1 LWGGENTVAACF
13 ATEDM
18 LYYLPMIRS
27 FQFRCRPTRAQ
38 TVALTDIVFKKQAI
52 YNGALEERI
61 DCYRKT
67 GKGRSFYDQD
77 ADLKVIRKENPE
89 YAAFLQRIPRL
100 ALKDLNLAFKAFFR
114 RIKAGEKPGFPRFR
128 SSFRDR
134 QTLKL
139 GEGVKWH
146 KGKGKFAHI
155 KFHGLPG
162 KLRFKI
168 HNPKFAGEDVTV
180 KTTMLTR
187 DHKGWWVTFQC
198 ELPDVPVRDVADS
211 IGIDV
216 GIEKFLATDEGET
229 IPNPRALDKELKT
242 LRRKQRAL
250 SRKKR
255 GGGNRQRA
263 RKHVARLHARIRNSR
278 KNFHCKTA
286 AWLASK
292 GKTIVVENLNI
303 KGLSRGMLARQ
314 VNDVA
319 WGYFLKRL
327 ENKAESAGLRVEKV
341 DPKFTS
347 QACSECGV
355 MVRKSLAT
363 RVHRCVGCGLM
374 LDRDHNAAINIKN
387 KAVASLEGANF
398 GVARSCPRNLSLA
411 LQ

>member
-1 LWGGENTVAACF
+1 
-13 ATEDM
+13 
-18 LYYLPMIRS
+18 MIRS
-27 FQFRCRPTRAQ
+27 FQFRCRPTKAQ
-38 TVALTDIVFKKQAI
+38 TAALTDIVFKKQAI
-52 YNGALEERI
+52 YNAALEQRI
-61 DCYRKT
+61 AAYRRWRIHHHKNPDWSAPT
-67 GKGRSFYDQD
+67 AKGYRPKKSLGFYDQD
-77 ADLKVIRKENPE
+77 ADLKIIRKEQPE

-100 ALKDLNLAFKAFFR
+100 ALKDLDLAFKAFFR

-139 GEGVKWH
+139 GEGMKWR
-146 KGKGKFAHI
+146 KGKGEFAHI

-168 HNPKFAGEDVTV
+168 HNPKFAGDDVTV

-187 DHKGWWVTFQC
+187 DHKGWLVTFQC
-198 ELPDVPVRDVADS
+198 ELPGVQMQDVADS

-263 RKHVARLHARIRNSR
+263 RKNVARLHAHIRNAR
-278 KNFHCKTA
+278 KNFHCETA
-286 AWLASK
+286 AWLAAK

-341 DPKFTS
+341 DPKYTS
-347 QACSECGV
+347 QVCSGCGA
-355 MVRKSLAT
+355 MVRKSLAV
-363 RVHRCVGCGLM
+363 RVHRCDACGLA